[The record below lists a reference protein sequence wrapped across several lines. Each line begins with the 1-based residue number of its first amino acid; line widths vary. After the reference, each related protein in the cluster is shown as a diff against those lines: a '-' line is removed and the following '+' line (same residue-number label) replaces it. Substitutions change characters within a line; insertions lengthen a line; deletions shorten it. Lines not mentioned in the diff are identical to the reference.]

1 LLRFDEN
8 DSSNNKTANAHY
20 SLHTYDRLLRIL
32 NFQNFVQ
39 NLHTSSRNISR
50 ECISI
55 HYPICCILRVIGFCE
70 CTIFIVAFCAGETFW
85 GLMMVCKVV
94 SLEAIHD
101 TNELTFHG
109 NTKVGLIAA
118 NLLMKRLDTE
128 NKNDYQ
134 RLRLVTLNLHC

>member
-1 LLRFDEN
+1 
-8 DSSNNKTANAHY
+8 
-20 SLHTYDRLLRIL
+20 
-32 NFQNFVQ
+32 
-39 NLHTSSRNISR
+39 
-50 ECISI
+50 
-55 HYPICCILRVIGFCE
+55 
-70 CTIFIVAFCAGETFW
+70 
-85 GLMMVCKVV
+85 MVRKVV

-128 NKNDYQ
+128 NRNDYH